1 LLPIDKI
8 YAVGYS
14 KASIH
19 TRYRSFH
26 RFIVNGKYRN
36 GLKTK
41 NPTGTV
47 LLLLKSKQR
56 AILPYVRTHN
66 SLKSLIISLKSLIIS
81 LKPLTNEKT
90 ESILLSQ
97 EIVISSKA
105 ASQKYV
111 NSCKKIDL
119 ET

>member
-66 SLKSLIISLKSLIIS
+66 SLKSLIISLK
-81 LKPLTNEKT
+81 PLTNEKT